1 MWSDEQLK
9 DAVKVL
15 WNASENGNLE
25 KVTDKEKKET
35 EQYLVANGTT
45 YTDPLYL
52 KALEKLISDK
62 KLLPV
67 ESKEKDRQTYSRS
80 GACEGK
86 AAKSC

>member
-35 EQYLVANGTT
+35 EQYLVANGQHIRIPCT
-45 YTDPLYL
+45 
-52 KALEKLISDK
+52 
-62 KLLPV
+62 
-67 ESKEKDRQTYSRS
+67 
-80 GACEGK
+80 
-86 AAKSC
+86 